1 MDYAYICSSRI
12 FEKESTVN
20 IISCR
25 HHQKFDTSID
35 EQDEREA
42 RAEARACFRLLI
54 SGRILWWYGLRSVP
68 LFCRS
73 TFLHLGIKC

>member
-1 MDYAYICSSRI
+1 MMDYAYICSSRI
-12 FEKESTVN
+12 FEKESLN

-42 RAEARACFRLLI
+42 RAEARARFRLLI
-54 SGRILWWYGLRSVP
+54 SGRILWWYGFKSVL
-68 LFCRS
+68 LFS
-73 TFLHLGIKC
+73 